1 MALQAR
7 VAELQLQRN
16 VTQYM
21 AIMTDRELT
30 DIGPSR
36 SNVSQVLSTFASNHA
51 RGRDYFLTEM
61 SPPLIVVVDAISG
74 SSTSPREGSLPIG
87 DHDASARQ

>member
-61 SPPLIVVVDAISG
+61 SPPSDCGGRRNIRVVHK
-74 SSTSPREGSLPIG
+74 SS
-87 DHDASARQ
+87 